1 MKKYKLILSYDGTD
15 YGGWQ
20 IQPHIPTI
28 QETVQRA
35 VTAVTGEQSAVVAA
49 GRTDAGVHALGQVAH
64 CALHHP
70 YEPNDLLQKLNCE
83 LGGSIRV
90 RAVDEVPLSFHAR
103 YSAGRK
109 FYRYTLN
116 TAAIEAPLT
125 RRYATHLRYPID
137 FKLLQ
142 QALALFV
149 GTKDFTAFAN
159 ENQRGSA
166 ARDPVK
172 TVYAIRCLDKE
183 TRFEVMFEG
192 SGFLYKM
199 VRNLMATA
207 LKVAQGT
214 LPLGAIDAL
223 FVAKNR
229 ALVPAPAPARGLCL
243 VAVHYP

>member
-20 IQPHIPTI
+20 IQPHTPTI
-28 QETVQRA
+28 QETVQCA
-35 VTAVTGEQSAVVAA
+35 VTTLTGEQSAVVAA

-64 CALHHP
+64 CALHRGYQP
-70 YEPNDLLQKLNCE
+70 DDLLQGLNSKLGE
-83 LGGSIRV
+83 SIRI

-103 YSAGRK
+103 YSAVRK
-109 FYRYTLN
+109 TYRYTVD
-116 TAAIEAPLT
+116 TAAIQLPAG
-125 RRYATHLRYPID
+125 RRYATHLTCPID
-137 FKLLQ
+137 LNLLK
-142 QALALFV
+142 QALARFV

-172 TVYAIRCLDKE
+172 TVYAIRCSRHE
-183 TRFEVMFEG
+183 TRFEVLFEG

-207 LKVAQGT
+207 LQVAQGK
-214 LPLGAIDAL
+214 LSLEAIDAL
-223 FVAKNR
+223 FREKNR
-229 ALVPAPAPARGLCL
+229 ALVPAPAPAQGLCL
-243 VAVHYP
+243 VAVHYS